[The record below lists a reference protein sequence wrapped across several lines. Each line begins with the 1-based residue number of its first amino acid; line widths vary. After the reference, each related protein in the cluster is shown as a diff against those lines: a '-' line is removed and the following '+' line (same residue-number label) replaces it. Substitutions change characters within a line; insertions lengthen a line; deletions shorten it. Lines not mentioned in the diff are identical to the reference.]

1 MKRREFIRLVGGAA
15 AWPLAVCAQQP
26 APPRI
31 GSIQSPAPSIA
42 DDDTDEVSRQT
53 T

>member
-1 MKRREFIRLVGGAA
+1 VASGQTRIEENGV
-15 AWPLAVCAQQP
+15 VTHQP
-26 APPRI
+26 PALLEVL
-31 GSIQSPAPSIA
+31 PAPSIA